1 MNFSELSVRQQRILR
16 YIVEFTQEHH
26 YPPSIRQIGDNAG
39 ISSTSV
45 VNYNLDKLEDYGL
58 ISRARDISRG
68 LSVNYSQLLAWGFVR
83 DANGGA
89 HPMPDAIMPDA
100 MKQSSRPPLPELEY
114 VADDLEPLSAP
125 EPELKPTPV
134 MAPRFRLPL
143 LGKIAAGNPIA
154 VNPFQAYDPER
165 WIDLTEDLMSLPV
178 DRLFALRVE
187 GNSMI
192 DAGVLDGDIVILLHQ
207 ETADDGAMVAAWIE
221 GDEETTLK
229 RLYRDGANVR
239 LVPANPEY
247 KPIVRAAD
255 KVQIKGEVVSI
266 IRTYR

>member
-1 MNFSELSVRQQRILR
+1 MTFSELSERQQRILQ
-16 YIVEFTQEHH
+16 YIVAFTQEHR

-45 VNYNLDKLEDYGL
+45 VNYNLEKLEDYGL
-58 ISRARDISRG
+58 ITRARDISRG
-68 LSVNYSQLLAWGFVR
+68 LSVNYPELLAFGFEF
-83 DANGGA
+83 DASGGA
-89 HPMPDAIMPDA
+89 PMTE
-100 MKQSSRPPLPELEY
+100 RPPLQELEY
-114 VADDLEPLSAP
+114 VPDDLEPEAMF
-125 EPELKPTPV
+125 EPELEPAPV
-134 MAPRFRLPL
+134 AEPSRFRVPV

-165 WIDLTEDLMSLPV
+165 WIDLTEGLMSLPA
-178 DRLFALRVE
+178 DKLFALRVE

-192 DAGVLDGDIVILLHQ
+192 DAGVLDGDIVILHHQ
-207 ETADDGAMVAAWIE
+207 DTADDGAMVAAWIE

-255 KVQIKGEVVSI
+255 KVQVKGEVVSI
-266 IRTYR
+266 IRTFR

>member
-1 MNFSELSVRQQRILR
+1 MNFSELSERQQRILQ
-16 YIVEFTQEHH
+16 YIVAFTQENH

-58 ISRARDISRG
+58 ITRARDISRG
-68 LSVNYSQLLAWGFVR
+68 LSVNYPQLFACGFVS
-83 DANGGA
+83 DANGSA
-89 HPMPDAIMPDA
+89 HQMPDVLNMPLRA
-100 MKQSSRPPLPELEY
+100 PLPELEY
-114 VADDLEPLSAP
+114 VADDVEPVTAP
-125 EPELKPTPV
+125 EPELEPEPV
-134 MAPRFRLPL
+134 FAPSRFRVPL

-165 WIDLTEDLMSLPV
+165 WIDLTEDLTNLPA

-187 GNSMI
+187 GNSMV
-192 DAGVLDGDIVILLHQ
+192 DAGVLDGDIVILRHQ

-229 RLYRDGANVR
+229 RLYRDGVNVR

-247 KPIVRAAD
+247 KPIVRTAD

-266 IRTYR
+266 IRTFR